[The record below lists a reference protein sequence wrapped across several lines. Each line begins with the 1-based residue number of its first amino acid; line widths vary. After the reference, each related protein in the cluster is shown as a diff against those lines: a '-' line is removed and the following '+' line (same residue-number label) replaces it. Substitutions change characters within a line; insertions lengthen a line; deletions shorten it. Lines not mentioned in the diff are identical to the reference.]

1 MFVLTPGGRICLCR
15 YLEVVVDV
23 CVDTWRLYMFV
34 YTDLNLKHF
43 GGGRIGR
50 GVCVCRKCQKPKC
63 WGHHR
68 QFHDINI

>member
-1 MFVLTPGGRICLCR
+1 
-15 YLEVVVDV
+15 
-23 CVDTWRLYMFV
+23 MFV

>member
-1 MFVLTPGGRICLCR
+1 
-15 YLEVVVDV
+15 
-23 CVDTWRLYMFV
+23 MFV

-68 QFHDINI
+68 HTHTAVVM